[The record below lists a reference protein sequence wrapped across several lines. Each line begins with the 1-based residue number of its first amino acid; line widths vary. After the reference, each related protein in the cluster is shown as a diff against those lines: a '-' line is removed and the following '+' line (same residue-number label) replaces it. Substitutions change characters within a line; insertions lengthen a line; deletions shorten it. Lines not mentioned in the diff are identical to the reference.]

1 MARLLRTSGIGAA
14 GVLAAAL
21 VVAVPTPSQATP
33 VTTCGETLTGP
44 GTYELTGDLFCGGA
58 GAAITLTGAD
68 VHLELGG
75 HTLWG
80 DLTVDG
86 RGISAQTATGFSITN
101 GSVNGF
107 YRAVTTFRQR

>member
-21 VVAVPTPSQATP
+21 VVAVPTASEATP
-33 VTTCGETLTGP
+33 VTACGETLTGP
-44 GTYELTGDLFCGGA
+44 GTYRLTADLLCFGSGI
-58 GAAITLTGAD
+58 AITMTGAD
-68 VHLELGG
+68 VHLDLGG

-80 DLTVDG
+80 DLTAEG
-86 RGISAQTATGFSITN
+86 RGISAQSATGFSITN

-107 YRAVTTFRQR
+107 YRAVSVLQER